1 MRFSAVKSKLRLSA
15 RALIRRIA
23 ADRRWIRCER
33 GNVAIIFAL
42 AVIPMVLAVGTAVD
56 LARIYM
62 VKQRLESALDAAG
75 LAAGAVTNPATDLQT
90 VANAFFTAN
99 FPDAALG
106 TPSTPVLVSDSGQI
120 DISGSAVVPMSFMQ
134 IVGISQVTVN
144 ASARIIR
151 ETTGLEL
158 VMALDNTGSMDDD
171 GKLEAMQSAANS
183 MIDILFGD
191 ETTPALLRVGLVP
204 FAGSVNIGTGNV
216 AYTSGT
222 GAYDWST
229 TSWSGCVMARTYP
242 ADVQDTTTA
251 VGGLW
256 TPFYW
261 ADSDWYNNW
270 SGWGGSIVVGPPS
283 TRGPNKYCPRAI
295 TPLTNNKATLT
306 SEINAMWA
314 SGYTH
319 INLGAIW
326 ALRVISSAAPFT
338 EGVAYG
344 TEGWNKAIVILTDG
358 DNTTSNSVYT
368 AYGYRS
374 SGLLGC
380 TSQSC
385 TETELDNRLSTIC
398 TAIKA
403 QDISLYTITFGT
415 GVSAASQTMMQNCAT
430 DATKY
435 YHAPDSAT
443 ISRAFRAIGAELKKL
458 HLSQ

>member
-1 MRFSAVKSKLRLSA
+1 MRLPSVLSGLRPT
-15 RALIRRIA
+15 A
-23 ADRRWIRCER
+23 APREWLRCER

-42 AVIPMVLAVGTAVD
+42 AVIPMVLAVGSAVD

-75 LAAGAVTNPATDLQT
+75 LAAGAVTNPDTDLQT

-99 FPDAALG
+99 YPDAALG
-106 TPSTPVLVSDSGQI
+106 TPSTPVLVSSSGQI
-120 DISGSAVVPMSFMQ
+120 DISGSVVVPMSFMQ

-171 GKLEAMQSAANS
+171 GKLEAMQSAALD

-191 ETTPALLRVGLVP
+191 ETTPALLKVGLVP
-204 FAGSVNIGTGNV
+204 FAGAVNIGTDKV
-216 AYTSGT
+216 AYTTGT

-242 ADVQDTTTA
+242 ADVQDTTVA
-251 VGGLW
+251 VGGYW

-261 ADSDWYNNW
+261 ADDWNNNW

-295 TPLTNNKATLT
+295 TPLTNVKATLT

-326 ALRVISSAAPFT
+326 ALRVISNAEPFS

-358 DNTTSNSVYT
+358 DNYASSSAYT
-368 AYGYRS
+368 AYGYLS
-374 SGLLGC
+374 SGNLDGC
-380 TSQSC
+380 TTSSC
-385 TETELDNRLSTIC
+385 AETELDSRLLEVC

-403 QDISLYTITFGT
+403 QSITLYTITFGT
-415 GVSAASQTMMQNCAT
+415 GVSAASQTMMETCAT

-443 ISRAFRAIGAELKKL
+443 ISRTFRAIGAELKKL

>member
-1 MRFSAVKSKLRLSA
+1 MFPFTPKPKSSSLDFLRSRIGA
-15 RALIRRIA
+15 CRRLA
-23 ADRRWIRCER
+23 RCER

-42 AVIPMVLAVGTAVD
+42 AAIPMVLAVGTAVD
-56 LARIYM
+56 LARVYL
-62 VKQRLESALDAAG
+62 VKQRLTYALDAAG
-75 LAAGAVTNPATDLQT
+75 LAAGAVTDPSTSLQT

-99 FPDAALG
+99 YPSTALG
-106 TPSTPVLVSDSGQI
+106 TPTTPVLVSDSGQI
-120 DISGSAVVPMSFMQ
+120 DISGSAVVETSFMK
-134 IVGISQVTVN
+134 IVGIDQVTVT

-158 VMALDNTGSMDDD
+158 VMALDNTGSMDND
-171 GKLEAMQSAANS
+171 GKLEAMKSAATD

-191 ETTPALLRVGLVP
+191 ETSPALLRVGLVP
-204 FAGSVNIGTGNV
+204 FAGSVNIGTGKV
-216 AYTSGT
+216 AYTTGT
-222 GAYDWST
+222 GAYDWGT

-242 ADVQDTTTA
+242 ADVQDTTVA
-251 VGGLW
+251 VGGYW
-256 TPFYW
+256 DPFYW
-261 ADSDWYNNW
+261 ADDGNNNW

-283 TRGPNKYCPRAI
+283 TRGPNKYCPREI
-295 TPLTNNKATLT
+295 TPLTNNKTTLL
-306 SEINAMWA
+306 SEIDGMWA

-326 ALRVISSAAPFT
+326 ALRVISSAEPFT

-344 TEGWNKAIVILTDG
+344 TSGWNKAIVILTDG
-358 DNTTSNSVYT
+358 DNTTSSSVYT

-385 TETELDNRLSTIC
+385 TEGELDDRLSEIC

-403 QDISLYTITFGT
+403 QNITLYTITFGT
-415 GVSAASQTMMQNCAT
+415 GVSASSQTLMQNCAT
-430 DATKY
+430 DSGKY

-443 ISRAFRAIGAELKKL
+443 ISRTFRAIGAELKKL